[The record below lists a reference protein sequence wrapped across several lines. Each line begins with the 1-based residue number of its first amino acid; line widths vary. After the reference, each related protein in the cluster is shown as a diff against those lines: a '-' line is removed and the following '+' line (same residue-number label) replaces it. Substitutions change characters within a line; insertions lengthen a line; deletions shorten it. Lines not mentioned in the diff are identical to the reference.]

1 MNKIIQLKLKLLAK
15 LIIFRHKPKIIGI
28 SGSVGKTSTKEFVYQ
43 VLSKK
48 FRVRKN
54 IKNYNN
60 EIGLPLTII
69 GMESPGRSISGWMKL
84 FFRSLGILFKKDYPE
99 ILVLEMGID
108 KPGDM
113 AYLLSIAKCDVGILT
128 KIGYSHLE
136 YFKTIDKVREEKGLL
151 IRSLGETGWAVLNY
165 DDENVRSLAKETKA
179 NVLTYGSNDLAI
191 VKAQNIQFSKIGN
204 NIKTD
209 FDVVYKNIVHADLE
223 GFVGKP
229 VVEASLAAV
238 CVGLI
243 FNIDL
248 ADIISYL
255 KEMKPIAGRMNFIAG
270 QNGSV
275 IVDDTYNASPQ
286 STIAAL
292 NTVREINAEGRRI
305 AVLSDMLELGNKA
318 EEGHRDVG
326 RRAAKLGF
334 DILIA
339 VGKDSYFTALEA
351 KIAGMDPNKV
361 FYFKEH
367 GEVPKFLIDLIQ
379 PTDLILVKGS
389 QGMRMEKIVKE
400 IMAEPEMAEKL
411 LVRQD
416 GQWRNK

>member
-28 SGSVGKTSTKEFVYQ
+28 TGSVGKTSTKEFVYQ

-69 GMESPGRSISGWMKL
+69 GMESPGRSISGWIKL
-84 FFRSLGILFKKDYPE
+84 FFKSLEVLFKKDYPE

-128 KIGYSHLE
+128 KVGYSHLE
-136 YFKTIDKVREEKGLL
+136 YFKTMDKVREEKGLL
-151 IRSLGETGWAVLNY
+151 VKSLGETDWAVLNY

-191 VKAQNIQFSKIGN
+191 VKAQNIQFRKVGSSIES
-204 NIKTD
+204 D

-223 GFVGKP
+223 GLVGKP

-248 ADIISYL
+248 ADIISSL
-255 KEMKPIAGRMNFIAG
+255 TEIKPIPGRMNFITG
-270 QNGSV
+270 QKSSI

-292 NTVREINAEGRRI
+292 NTVKEISAAGRRI

-318 EEGHRDVG
+318 EEGHREVG
-326 RRAAKLGF
+326 RRAAELGF

-339 VGKDSYFTALEA
+339 VGRDSYFTALEA
-351 KIAGMDPNKV
+351 KIAGMDPNNV

-367 GEVPKFLIDLIQ
+367 GEVPKFLVDLIQ
-379 PTDLILVKGS
+379 PADLILVKGS
-389 QGMRMEKIVKE
+389 QGMRMEKIVKA
-400 IMAEPEMAEKL
+400 IMAEPDKAKEL

-416 GQWRNK
+416 EEWLKK